1 MPTNTAA
8 NWPIAPSISQFTDR
22 QFEQKA
28 AKKTKCSVTARQPSL
43 ACRAARHLFFRE
55 HALFAPEPNPERTPT
70 GNNRHGNV
78 TDCAE
83 AETHSLHAAIR
94 PSPELIAAPI
104 AKRIDETLGLVFI
117 FAAQNGEQHF
127 TRRPHECKCAR
138 PTR

>member
-1 MPTNTAA
+1 MPTITAA

-43 ACRAARHLFFRE
+43 ARRAVALRSRVAPHLFFRE
-55 HALFAPEPNPERTPT
+55 HALFAPEPTPERTPT

-94 PSPELIAAPI
+94 PGPELIAAPI
-104 AKRIDETLGLVFI
+104 AKRIDETLGL
-117 FAAQNGEQHF
+117 
-127 TRRPHECKCAR
+127 
-138 PTR
+138 